1 MNVSDI
7 AGILARLPNQPAY
20 VTQEVVWGKGQPVT
34 PNMYTPIGTFLQLL
48 WLMDPPVD
56 LFQLFQVMCKSEC
69 FMCYHFALLTDRMTW
84 IICPT
89 DFAMRPP

>member
-34 PNMYTPIGTFLQLL
+34 PNMYTPIGTFLPLL
-48 WLMDPPVD
+48 WLTDSPVD

-69 FMCYHFALLTDRMTW
+69 LVSPHFAPLIANM
-84 IICPT
+84 IIPPT
-89 DFAMRPP
+89 GSALRLP